1 MNPSVRRFITSVP
14 VLRETYYK
22 ARSMYN
28 GRRIVS
34 TARKVFQNVD
44 DYRRAIMEERPGQRI
59 DLYTHDG
66 LRFTV
71 RQNGRDAAVLAE
83 VFLDLEY
90 TSGFQLPE
98 NPIVVDIGGYIGDF
112 AIYAA
117 KYLKAKQVITIEPSL
132 QNFALLEVN
141 IQNNN
146 LQDRIIALRKAV
158 TDGKPAK
165 MNIDAAETGQMRVS
179 AYYGSSHGEL
189 KEVPGI
195 SLTQIVKDYNLP
207 TIDLLKIDCEGGE
220 YVILL
225 TTPVEILRAT
235 RNIVFEYHEIDNFAA
250 MLAEVKKRLIA
261 EGFVV
266 EVRGRG
272 GNLISAT
279 R

>member
-1 MNPSVRRFITSVP
+1 MNSSVRRFITSVP
-14 VLRETYYK
+14 GLRETYYK

-28 GRRIVS
+28 GRRIVRA
-34 TARKVFQNVD
+34 ARKVFRNID
-44 DYRRAIMEERPGQRI
+44 DYRRAIEERPGQRI

-71 RQNGRDAAVLAE
+71 RQNGRDAGVLAE

-98 NPIVVDIGGYIGDF
+98 DPIVIDIGGYIGDF

-117 KYLKAKQVITIEPSL
+117 KYLKAKQVITIEPSP
-132 QNFALLEVN
+132 QNFALLEAN
-141 IQNNN
+141 IKNNN
-146 LQDRIIALRKAV
+146 FQDRIIALQKAV
-158 TDGKPAK
+158 TDGKPVK
-165 MNIDAAETGQMRVS
+165 MNIDTVETDQMRVS

-189 KEVPGI
+189 KDVPGI
-195 SLTQIVKDYNLP
+195 SLAQIMKDYNLP

-225 TTPVEILRAT
+225 TAPVEILRAT
-235 RNIVFEYHEIDNFAA
+235 HNIVFEYHEIDNFAA
-250 MLAEVKKRLIA
+250 MLAEVKKRLVA
-261 EGFVV
+261 EGFVL
-266 EVRGRG
+266 EIRGRG
-272 GNLISAT
+272 GNLVSAT